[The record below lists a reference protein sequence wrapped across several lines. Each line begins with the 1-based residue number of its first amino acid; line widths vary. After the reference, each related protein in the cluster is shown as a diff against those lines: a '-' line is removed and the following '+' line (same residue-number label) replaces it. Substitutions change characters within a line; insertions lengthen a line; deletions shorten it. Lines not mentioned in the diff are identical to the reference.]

1 MCKKNGESVDHL
13 LLHCV
18 VAIVLCIFGL
28 YWVMP
33 RRVVDNIGLLEGEL
47 C

>member
-1 MCKKNGESVDHL
+1 MCKKNGESVDRL

-28 YWVMP
+28 YWVML
-33 RRVVDNIGLLEGEL
+33 RRVVDNIGLLKGVL